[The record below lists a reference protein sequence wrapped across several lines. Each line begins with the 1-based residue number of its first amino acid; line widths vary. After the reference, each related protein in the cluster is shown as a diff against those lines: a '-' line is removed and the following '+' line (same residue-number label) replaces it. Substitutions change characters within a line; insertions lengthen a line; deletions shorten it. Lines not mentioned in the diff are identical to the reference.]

1 MKKLPVVSGKNLIK
15 ALRKYGFWVERQKG
29 AHVRLKYKSI
39 DKTVKLTVPLHDQL
53 KKGTLNRI
61 LKDAGISAEEIKG
74 LLKK

>member
-39 DKTVKLTVPLHDQL
+39 DKTVKLTVPLHDPL

-61 LKDAGISAEEIKG
+61 LKDAGISAEELKG

>member
-1 MKKLPVVSGKNLIK
+1 MKNLPVVSGKKLIK

-39 DKTVKLTVPLHDQL
+39 DKTVKLTVPLHDPL
-53 KKGTLNRI
+53 KKGTLNKI
-61 LKDAGISAEEIKG
+61 LKDAGISVEEIKV

>member
-1 MKKLPVVSGKNLIK
+1 MKNLPVVSGKKLIK

-39 DKTVKLTVPLHDQL
+39 DKTVKLTVPLHDPL

>member
-1 MKKLPVVSGKNLIK
+1 MKNLPVVSGKNLIK

-29 AHVRLKYKSI
+29 AHVRLKYKCI
-39 DKTVKLTVPLHDQL
+39 DKTVKLTVPLHDPL

>member
-1 MKKLPVVSGKNLIK
+1 MKNLPVVSGKDLIK

-39 DKTVKLTVPLHDQL
+39 DKTVKLTIPLHDPL

-61 LKDAGISAEEIKG
+61 LKDAGISVEELRSLMKR
-74 LLKK
+74 